1 MIKNIAHSV
10 QNRLLNLSKS
20 SGVGHQQIVT
30 RYFQERLLSRLSHSR
45 FVGNFILK
53 GGALLYAHNRDSAR
67 PTLDLDFMGEHISRE
82 KDTMMSAFKEIYNI
96 DEVDGVTFVSDTLT
110 TDDIAVEKRYPG
122 VRISIL
128 ATLGS
133 IRQVVSMDI
142 GFGDVIV
149 PSPVDLEYPVML
161 EEDSNILIKAYS
173 IETVIAEKIQT
184 MVDRYVRNSRM
195 KDFYDVWS
203 LLKGNRINKVVLKE
217 AIQATFTNRATPIES
232 LSIIFDEEF
241 VNNRD
246 MDLRWKAYLRKTKLE
261 LPSFPEVMT
270 SIKSILTNELE

>member
-10 QNRLLNLSKS
+10 QARLLNLSKS

-30 RYFQERLLSRLSHSR
+30 RYFQERLLSRLAHSR
-45 FVGNFILK
+45 FVENFILK
-53 GGALLYAHNRDSAR
+53 GGALLYAHNRSKAR

-82 KDTMMSAFKEIYNI
+82 KETLISTLKEIYTI
-96 DEVDGVTFVSDTLT
+96 DEGDGVAFAADTLT
-110 TDDIAVEKRYPG
+110 ADDIAVEKRYPG
-122 VRISIL
+122 VRLSIL

-161 EEDSNILIKAYS
+161 EEDSYILIKAYS

-203 LLKGNRINKVVLKE
+203 LLNGKEINK
-217 AIQATFTNRATPIES
+217 AILNCA
-232 LSIIFDEEF
+232 L
-241 VNNRD
+241 
-246 MDLRWKAYLRKTKLE
+246 
-261 LPSFPEVMT
+261 
-270 SIKSILTNELE
+270 

>member
-10 QNRLLNLSKS
+10 QARLLNLSKS

-45 FVGNFILK
+45 FVENFILK
-53 GGALLYAHNRDSAR
+53 GGALLYAHNRDGAR

-82 KDTMMSAFKEIYNI
+82 KDTMINAFNEIYNI
-96 DEVDGVTFVSDTLT
+96 DEGDGVVFVAETLT
-110 TDDIAVEKRYPG
+110 TDEIAVEKKYPG
-122 VRISIL
+122 VRLSIL

-173 IETVIAEKIQT
+173 IETVIAEKLQT

-203 LLKGNRINKVVLKE
+203 LLNSKDINEEILKD
-217 AIQATFTNRATPIES
+217 ALQATFTNRATPIED
-232 LSIIFDEEF
+232 LPTIFEEKF
-241 VNNRD
+241 VNDKD
-246 MDLRWKAYLRKTKLE
+246 MDLRWKAYIRKTKLE
-261 LPSFPEVMT
+261 LLSFSEIMNF
-270 SIKSILTNELE
+270 IKSRII

>member
-10 QNRLLNLSKS
+10 QARLLNLSKS

-53 GGALLYAHNRDSAR
+53 GGALLYAHNRDGAR

-82 KDTMMSAFKEIYNI
+82 KDTMINAFNEIYNI
-96 DEVDGVTFVSDTLT
+96 DEGDGVVFVAETLT
-110 TDDIAVEKRYPG
+110 TDEIAVEKKYPG
-122 VRISIL
+122 VRLSIL

-173 IETVIAEKIQT
+173 IETVIAEKLQT

-203 LLKGNRINKVVLKE
+203 LLNSKDINEEILKD
-217 AIQATFTNRATPIES
+217 ALQATFTNRATPIED
-232 LSIIFDEEF
+232 LPTIFEEKF
-241 VNNRD
+241 VNDKD
-246 MDLRWKAYLRKTKLE
+246 MDLRWKAYIRKTKLE
-261 LPSFPEVMT
+261 LLSFSEIMNF
-270 SIKSILTNELE
+270 IKSRII